1 MTAPTL
7 HAEPVG
13 RVLTAAEYDAL
24 PENPLRELVDGVIRI
39 TATPTSW
46 HQDVVRDC
54 GYHLNAL
61 AKRAF
66 RVVGPIEIRLADEHR
81 RNPDLAVVP
90 ASAYGRRKSRY
101 LPSDVVLAIEVVSP
115 GSETD
120 DRREKPFEYAEAA
133 IPFYWRIELE
143 PTLEIHAFQLHYGA
157 YAPVGVFGS
166 GQTVQVPGLE
176 WAALNVAD
184 LDE

>member
-1 MTAPTL
+1 MTATL

-24 PENPLRELVDGVIRI
+24 PENPLRELVDGVVRI
-39 TATPTSW
+39 MATPTSW
-46 HQDVVRDC
+46 HQDVVRNG
-54 GYHLNAL
+54 GYHLNRL
-61 AKRAF
+61 AKPAY
-66 RVVGPIEIRLADEHR
+66 RVVGPIEIRLADDHR
-81 RNPDLAVVP
+81 RNPDLAVVH
-90 ASAYGRRKSRY
+90 AAAYDRRNSRY
-101 LPSDVVLAIEVVSP
+101 LSTEVILAIEVVSP

-143 PTLEIHAFQLHYGA
+143 PQLAIHAFQLHYGA
-157 YAPVGVFGS
+157 YAPVGIFRS
-166 GQTVQVPGLE
+166 GQTVKVLGLE
-176 WAALNVAD
+176 WAALNVSD